1 MGNPVRIDNDLFTAN
16 PSTYDHFTVKH
27 SDREALTEKAV
38 AQEVAVAFEYN
49 GVSHAVMFASPADLE
64 DFASGFSLTEGIIG
78 YPRELFELESRT
90 DTAGITLSIRIA
102 GGRFML
108 LKERR
113 RSLTGRT
120 GCGLCGV
127 ESLDQA
133 IRPLNPV
140 TSGLRLDG
148 TQLHEAFEALRRK
161 QQLMSLTGA
170 VHAAGWVTAQGVL
183 AIVREDVGRHN
194 ALDKLIGAASKAG
207 VDFADG
213 AAIITS
219 RASFEMVHK
228 AASMNIGLLAA
239 VSAPTALAIRM
250 ADTVG
255 LTLLGFVRGKR
266 HAIYSHC
273 ERLVDGT
280 AERGATIGSQK

>member
-1 MGNPVRIDNDLFTAN
+1 MRIADDPVTVNLG
-16 PSTYDHFTVKH
+16 TYDRFTVKH
-27 SDREALTEKAV
+27 SDSEALTEEAV

-64 DFASGFSLTEGIIG
+64 DFALGFSLTEGIIG
-78 YPRELFELESRT
+78 HPRELFEVESRA
-90 DTAGITLSIRIA
+90 DTTGITLSIRIS
-102 GGRFML
+102 GDRFML

-133 IRPLNPV
+133 IRPLASV
-140 TSGLRLDG
+140 TSHLRLDG
-148 TQLHEAFEALRRK
+148 TILHQAFETLKRK

-170 VHAAGWVTAQGVL
+170 VHAAGWVTAQGTL
-183 AIVREDVGRHN
+183 ALVREDVGRHN
-194 ALDKLIGAASKAG
+194 ALDKLIGAASNAG

-250 ADTVG
+250 ADASG

-266 HAIYSHC
+266 HAIYSHSD
-273 ERLVDGT
+273 RLLDG
-280 AERGATIGSQK
+280 AIERGATIGSSE